1 MEITKTLF
9 VLFLY
14 LGGEPAEWTPHF
26 SLSECLSVKR
36 KIERNVGKQA
46 GNRYSCTEKTVQIN
60 EQGGRYVITKFIE
73 VDAGGNVKSTLR

>member
-14 LGGEPAEWTPHF
+14 LGGEPTEWTPHF
-26 SLSECLSVKR
+26 TLSECLSVKR

-46 GNRYSCTEKTVQIN
+46 GERYSCKEETVEITN
-60 EQGGRYVITKFIE
+60 DNPAGTFVITKFVE
-73 VDAGGNVKSTLR
+73 G